1 MANPRYA
8 RQRVR
13 GYVREDGTRV
23 RGHYRTRP
31 TRQSNSA
38 AQGAIDPG
46 LIAIIVFIIFLA
58 AIGTTLS

>member
-13 GYVREDGTRV
+13 GYVRADGTRV

-31 TRQSNSA
+31 TRQSQA
-38 AQGAIDPG
+38 AARRAIDPS
-46 LIAIIVFIIFLA
+46 LIAFIVFIIFLA
-58 AIGTTLS
+58 AIGANLS